1 MNSDYLFSDDL
12 FNVQSGLATVI
23 LDSDLLV
30 LKCNKEFLKISG
42 LSASNVINRH
52 WHDLIIYDY
61 PYTPLEH
68 TAVFGSINAIP
79 SGKFWCSIKDKN
91 PRKLIS
97 ATISYDSEH
106 RCYYATFYD
115 ITQQMAPERLLHDG
129 GLIIGSIA
137 DNLKDAVAFHDREG
151 IIKLAST
158 EICSM
163 AGVEKKDILGK
174 HIREF
179 FDSKIVDEWLY
190 WMKNRPD
197 MLPPYL
203 EFDSIKTNDK
213 IFHVIAS
220 PKLFFDQNKKVVGCM
235 FMFSDITELKINE
248 QKLRISDEKYSK
260 AFHASP
266 APSSITTLKEG
277 RYVDV
282 NESYTKLVGYSKEE
296 LIGNTSI
303 DIKFFTD
310 REDRNRFINELIK
323 EGKLRSYVT
332 QMYSKING
340 IRTVSIAAE
349 IIELQSEK
357 CIIWVG
363 YDVTDQIQLEK
374 EVLTAAGRE
383 RYKIGQYLHDD
394 LGQHLVGIEAMCS
407 LLLKRLKAQ
416 NNPEV
421 KIAEEIHAYLQE
433 AHEKARVTARGLC
446 PVRLEE
452 NGLSFAITDLINKTE
467 KIFDINCIFHNF
479 NMHVRIYNSQV
490 AINMYYIVQEA
501 VNNAVKHG
509 EVKNIIITYSS
520 NEDNIYLS
528 IEDDGKGFIE
538 NRISSPGIGLELM
551 KYRARAIGGS
561 LDISSTPGSGTE
573 ILLKFPRIN
582 NKKNEWDWKEKT
594 YEEITNIYSR

>member
-12 FNVQSGLATVI
+12 FNIQSGLATVV
-23 LDSDLLV
+23 LDRDLQV
-30 LKCNKEFLKISG
+30 LKCNNEFLKMSG
-42 LSASNVINRH
+42 LSAGNIIRKH

-68 TAVFGSINAIP
+68 AKIFRSLNAVP

-91 PRKLIS
+91 PRKLLS
-97 ATISYDSEH
+97 ATIAYNSKEL
-106 RCYYATFYD
+106 CYYATFYD
-115 ITQQMAPERLLHDG
+115 ISDQMAPERLLNDG
-129 GLIIGSIA
+129 GLIISSIA
-137 DNLKDAVAFHDREG
+137 DNLKDAVAFHDRNG
-151 IIKLAST
+151 IIKLASS
-158 EICSM
+158 EICKM

-174 HIREF
+174 SIKEF

-190 WMKNRPD
+190 WIKNMPD
-197 MLPPYL
+197 MLPAYL

-213 IFHVIAS
+213 IFHLIAS
-220 PKLFFDQNKKVVGCM
+220 PKLFFDLNKKVVGCM
-235 FMFSDITELKINE
+235 FMFSDITELKMTE
-248 QKLRISDEKYSK
+248 KKLRISDEKYSK

-282 NESYTKLVGYSKEE
+282 NESYTKFVGYSKDE
-296 LIGNTSI
+296 LIGKTST

-310 REDRNRFINELIK
+310 REDRTKFITELIK
-323 EGKLRSYVT
+323 TGKLRNYVT
-332 QMYSKING
+332 QMYSKIKG
-340 IRTVSIAAE
+340 IRTISISAE
-349 IIELQSEK
+349 IIELQSET

-363 YDVTDQIQLEK
+363 YDITDQIQLEK

-407 LLLKRLKAQ
+407 LLLKRLKALDS
-416 NNPEV
+416 PEV
-421 KIAEEIHAYLQE
+421 KIAEEIHEYLKE

-452 NGLSFAITDLINKTE
+452 NGLSFAITDLITKTE
-467 KIFDINCIFHNF
+467 KIFAINCIFHNF
-479 NMHVRIYNSQV
+479 NMHVRIYNSQI

-501 VNNAVKHG
+501 INNAVKHG
-509 EVKNIIITYSS
+509 EVKNIVVTYSS

-528 IEDDGKGFIE
+528 IEDDGRGFNE
-538 NRISSPGIGLELM
+538 NEITSPGIGLELM

-561 LDISSTPGSGTE
+561 LEIKSSPGSGTE
-573 ILLKFPRIN
+573 VMLKFPRIN
-582 NKKNEWDWKEKT
+582 NKKIEWDWKEKT
-594 YEEITNIYSR
+594 YEEITNIYS